1 MKKEAEKKEF
11 HKMSSDSHILGA
23 STVTGSTAG
32 AVAAAAHSNHALLI
46 GIAVG
51 LAVLLILGFAARR
64 LTKRS

>member
-1 MKKEAEKKEF
+1 
-11 HKMSSDSHILGA
+11 MSSDSHILGA